1 MTRRVARWDAPFM
14 PAFCTGFERDEQN
27 DTYPPVEREYILSMA
42 AVTTRILT
50 TEPDGDDGLIVTFS
64 DGTTGAYVV
73 EELLELRPVRERLK
87 TRKTLKAAKG
97 KAHELKG
104 ARLVL
109 SSPSVRVPR

>member
-1 MTRRVARWDAPFM
+1 M
-14 PAFCTGFERDEQN
+14 PAFCTGFERHEQN

-42 AVTTRILT
+42 TVTTRILT
-50 TEPDGDDGLIVTFS
+50 TAPDGDDGLIVTFS